1 MFFCNVLSLP
11 SGLGEDIEPNSSLHE
26 NSRLT
31 CQRTCVESQC
41 SPKSPGTTTAIKSQ
55 RSSCLSSCGGDM
67 RRSWTEEEQH
77 DIKNV
82 LMDVDDFEQ
91 EVTVA
96 SEPLPH

>member
-1 MFFCNVLSLP
+1 
-11 SGLGEDIEPNSSLHE
+11 
-26 NSRLT
+26 
-31 CQRTCVESQC
+31 
-41 SPKSPGTTTAIKSQ
+41 
-55 RSSCLSSCGGDM
+55 M